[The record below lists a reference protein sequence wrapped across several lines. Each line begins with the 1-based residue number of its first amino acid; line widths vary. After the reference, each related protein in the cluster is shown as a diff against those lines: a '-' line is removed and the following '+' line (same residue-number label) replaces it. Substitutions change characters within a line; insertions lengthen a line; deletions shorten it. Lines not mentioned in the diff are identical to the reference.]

1 MYRSQL
7 RLDRRNPS
15 VRQALGNCGDM
26 HRNLMKAFDIP
37 DHTPNARESIS
48 LLYRLMEQ
56 GNQLQLYVMSNEV
69 PDWTRVKGVEP
80 LSEVLCVDSLKDK
93 LEEGNL
99 FRFSLFASPT
109 KKIRRDGKLSARV
122 YLRSPEERSDWLA
135 RHAESGGFEV
145 VSGREITEKQ
155 VSGRKSG
162 SEIHY
167 TGVLFDGVLKITDQE
182 RFWQTYCTGIGA
194 GKAYGLGMLIIARY

>member
-7 RLDRRNPS
+7 RLDRRNAS

-93 LEEGNL
+93 LTEGNL

-109 KKIRRDGKLSARV
+109 KKIRREGKLSARV
-122 YLRSPEERSDWLA
+122 YLRSLEERSGWLA

-145 VSGREITEKQ
+145 LSCREITEKQ
-155 VSGRKSG
+155 VSGRKFG
-162 SEIHY
+162 CEIHY
-167 TGVLFDGVLKITDQE
+167 TGVLFEGVLRITDRE
-182 RFWQTYCTGIGA
+182 LFWQTYCAGIGA
-194 GKAYGLGMLIIARY
+194 GKAYGLGMLMIARY

>member
-37 DHTPNARESIS
+37 DHTPNARESLL

-56 GNQLQLYVMSNEV
+56 GNQLQLYVMSNEM
-69 PDWTRVKGVEP
+69 PDWARVKGVEP

-99 FRFSLFASPT
+99 FRFSLFAAPT
-109 KKIRRDGKLSARV
+109 KKIRREGKLSGRV
-122 YLRSPEERSDWLA
+122 YLRNPEERTGWLA
-135 RHAESGGFEV
+135 RHAASGGFELL
-145 VSGREITEKQ
+145 SCREIAEKQ

-162 SEIHY
+162 CEIHY
-167 TGVLFDGVLKITDQE
+167 TGVLFDGVLRITDRE
-182 RFWQTYCTGIGA
+182 RFWQTYCAGIGA
-194 GKAYGLGMLIIARY
+194 GKAYGLGMLMIARY

>member
-7 RLDRRNPS
+7 RLDRRNAS

-109 KKIRRDGKLSARV
+109 KKIRREGKLSARV
-122 YLRSPEERSDWLA
+122 YLRSLEERSGWLA

-145 VSGREITEKQ
+145 LSCREITEKQ

-162 SEIHY
+162 CEIHY
-167 TGVLFDGVLKITDQE
+167 TGVLFEGVLRITDRE
-182 RFWQTYCTGIGA
+182 LFWQTYSTGIGA
-194 GKAYGLGMLIIARY
+194 GKAYGLGMLMIARY